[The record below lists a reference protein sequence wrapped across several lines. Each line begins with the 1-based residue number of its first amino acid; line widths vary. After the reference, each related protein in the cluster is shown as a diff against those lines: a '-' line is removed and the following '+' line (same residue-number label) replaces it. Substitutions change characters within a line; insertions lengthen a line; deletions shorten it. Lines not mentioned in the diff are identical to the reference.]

1 MKAPSLT
8 ERSIPMS
15 NVSGHSA
22 GDFLGSL
29 FDLADKNVLVTGGSS
44 FLGGEIAQA
53 IGAIGAARVFLTS
66 RTKERAEEKAKA
78 LAGAVPWSETE
89 FVGLPCEVT
98 NLDSIAQLRSA
109 IEATGVK
116 ALDVL
121 IHAAG
126 GNAPGA
132 TVLDDQTIADVDPTA
147 FDDIVKLNYHSAV
160 YVMREFASMLGKSGD
175 ASVLLFGSEAALQ
188 TLSRVIGYAGAKAA
202 VHNFTRWLAADCARK
217 EALYGGKIRVNAIVP
232 GFFVTEQNRAF
243 LVNEDGTYTAR
254 GQAVI
259 NATPMARFGDPQE
272 LVAAALTLC
281 APKGGAFIT
290 GSCFVVD
297 GGYDAIQV

>member
-1 MKAPSLT
+1 
-8 ERSIPMS
+8 MS
-15 NVSGHSA
+15 NVSSHSA
-22 GDFLGSL
+22 GDFLRGL
-29 FDLADKNVLVTGGSS
+29 FDLAGKTVLVTGGSS

-53 IGAIGAARVFLTS
+53 LGATGAATVYLTS
-66 RTKERAEEKAKA
+66 RTRERAEAKAKA
-78 LAGAVPWSETE
+78 LAAAVPWSETQ
-89 FVGLPCEVT
+89 FVGLACEVT
-98 NLDSIAQLRSA
+98 DLQSVARLRGE
-109 IEATGVK
+109 IEAAG
-116 ALDVL
+116 ADSLDVL

-132 TVLDDQTIADVDPTA
+132 TVMDDQTIADVDPTA

-160 YVMREFASMLGKSGD
+160 YVLREFAPLLGKSGD

-202 VHNFTRWLAADCARK
+202 VHNLTRWLAADCARK
-217 EALYGGKIRVNAIVP
+217 ETLYGGKIRVNAIVP

-243 LVNEDGTYTAR
+243 LMNEDGTYTSR

-259 NATPMARFGDPQE
+259 NATPMARFGEPVE

-281 APKGGAFIT
+281 APKAGAFIT
-290 GSCFVVD
+290 GSCFIVD